1 MEQHLQPLMSPAPAT
16 ALLFVRHSSLSFEL
30 WGHAATF
37 QILRFYILQYYKC
50 RYWIQKDSLQ
60 FSQQHIL
67 SETALGFRDFFCH
80 QNNFVLIRSLNF
92 DNKYEEK

>member
-16 ALLFVRHSSLSFEL
+16 SQRCLYGIHHFPLSFEDTRQL
-30 WGHAATF
+30 FTF
-37 QILRFYILQYYKC
+37 YDFTFYKC